1 MLDLGMINENELVQ
15 SVKDRPEDTSRVHT
29 PTPASRGS
37 PQRQASSVPA
47 NLPASDDTSAP
58 NEHDSRNDTEPED
71 GPSTA
76 QPSLGTFS
84 SFHTYHTAATSPSS
98 STSQLDS
105 ASPIPPTPS
114 FNGPGLRRS
123 ISADRLTMRPTRAA
137 APPPLIRTCSE
148 GPNSYNADHT
158 VEATLLTPPGTRVH
172 GDGKGAD
179 IISVLNAFCGDHTYL
194 NQPDGPVYGSDTE
207 SSDDRQPSKIE
218 TIGPPGS
225 RVYADDEPPKVLT
238 AKDKGKGR
246 ADNGAEV
253 GYESDGAY
261 LSATSDIDPSPS
273 TSLRCPRRFNFGSNE
288 NTDDEIRYDTVS
300 EGISDSEDINIS
312 AYIPTTASMP
322 PFPAPT
328 VSRSRSSSRS
338 FPSPAFVGGDVP
350 PVPPLPPFAILN
362 GRTRALSSPRG
373 SPAQD
378 QRSLQTPTPTQL
390 PSAALPPTPSSASI
404 SSNTSLSSTAM
415 DARLGSPHSSAPLSL
430 PEKSRQRSV
439 SESGGGSG
447 VGSGSGSGSQSRGRF
462 HQLAQ
467 ALRGVPSVSS
477 GRGIE
482 HIKPTAGKSKD
493 RPRFTIAFIGS
504 AGCGK
509 TTIIEKAS
517 KSANSKFKQEPT
529 RRNVCYGRE
538 ELTVEFRDVATVVD
552 KTRGTSPISTVEVDS
567 APLLRALD
575 RGADFWPET
584 LPTIDGVV
592 LCYDASREG
601 NESGSFESIQRLN
614 DAFAALRYPIIWV
627 GCKSDW
633 IRRPKKDGE
642 QPSSPRVLPDGIVP
656 PHEVFVKANQ
666 AHTGLIEVAKG
677 SSYGKEQMRNLFTW
691 MYKST
696 ARFRREKQQPTQCDK
711 YLNHASPEVLDRKPS
726 QKTSRSA
733 PPQKPPPIVAP
744 PEPPTLTTPPKS
756 PLSPTALQPPLRAT
770 TRARSM
776 SDLLSQEARDRVT
789 ETSAAILRKASA
801 TVCAAQLPRNTEE
814 QRDSQQDSAR
824 GSQGAGVTEHKVSGT
839 DTSVVVLHPKLRVDP
854 FAFMALDDLVVR
866 LSGGFIPGLG
876 MVCVVDLSGFS
887 DEFGADIQFNHDFM
901 MTFRRF
907 ATPRE
912 MLLAMIRRLRTITDA
927 EEMHRAVLILFDYLL
942 EWTYEYPEDF
952 ASPGA
957 IAPFE
962 VLIRMFRDKHSHK
975 GAPKLHQRLDFLRTR
990 TDDCVDW
997 AKPVTD
1003 FTEGEESDGEDPDSR
1018 PQSSELNRASP
1029 IASIKISVSTS
1040 VAVAPAPE
1048 PAPDNE
1054 ANEARAGPS
1063 TSMLRP
1069 KSLFLRRNSMEPPPQ
1084 LTMPEHEER
1093 ELRRMAK
1100 HTLSMDPEH
1109 VAEEI
1114 TRVDVEI
1121 FMGLKVG
1128 DLPSSDL
1135 YKLTVLMM
1143 NSLAIGCDT
1152 GTRHAATAIL
1162 RYTRSTELRTGS
1174 NGWAI
1179 SSFILVLNKV
1189 RHRALMFEFWIRVA
1203 TYLRGYNN
1211 FAALHTVVAAMDKV
1225 YAGTDGPEIERLV
1238 QAGELNWN
1246 KFLRA
1251 IHTSDIVRV
1260 MSNRDHKEGNPQL
1273 IHWGK
1278 FQIIARIATSMVEL
1292 QDRIRLTTVFNF
1304 KPHPAIAQMLR
1315 DAKTM
1320 SEEMIVEKTYPSLEE
1335 VPPPKPGSAW
1345 SARVIRKVLK

>member
-15 SVKDRPEDTSRVHT
+15 SAKDRPEDTSRVHT

-37 PQRQASSVPA
+37 PQRKAPPVPV
-47 NLPASDDTSAP
+47 NLPAGGDMSAS
-58 NEHDSRNDTEPED
+58 NEYDSGNDTDPED
-71 GPSTA
+71 VPSTA

-105 ASPIPPTPS
+105 TGPIPPTPS
-114 FNGPGLRRS
+114 FNGSGLRRS
-123 ISADRLTMRPTRAA
+123 ISADRLTMRPTKTA
-137 APPPLIRTCSE
+137 APPPLIRTYSE
-148 GPNSYNADHT
+148 GPNSYNADPT
-158 VEATLLTPPGTRVH
+158 TETTLLTPAGSRVH
-172 GDGKGAD
+172 GSAKGAD

-207 SSDDRQPSKIE
+207 SSDGRQPLKFE

-225 RVYADDEPPKVLT
+225 QVYADEELPKVLT
-238 AKDKGKGR
+238 TKDKGKGR
-246 ADNGAEV
+246 ADDNAEV
-253 GYESDGAY
+253 EYESDGAY
-261 LSATSDIDPSPS
+261 LSATSDVDPSPS
-273 TSLRCPRRFNFGSNE
+273 ASMRHPRRYNISSNE

-300 EGISDSEDINIS
+300 EGISDSEDIDIS

-338 FPSPAFVGGDVP
+338 FPSPAFVGDEIP
-350 PVPPLPPFAILN
+350 PVPPLPPFALLS
-362 GRTRALSSPRG
+362 GRTRALSSPRLAPG
-373 SPAQD
+373 SPAPD
-378 QRSLQTPTPTQL
+378 QRSLQTPTPTQP

-404 SSNTSLSSTAM
+404 SSNTSFSSTAM
-415 DARLGSPHSSAPLSL
+415 DARLGSPHSSAPLSP

-467 ALRGVPSVSS
+467 ALRGTPAVSP

-482 HIKPTAGKSKD
+482 HIKPTRGKSKD
-493 RPRFTIAFIGS
+493 RPKFTIAFVGS

-517 KSANSKFKQEPT
+517 KSANSKFKQEIA
-529 RRNVCYGRE
+529 RRNVCYGGE
-538 ELTVEFRDVATVVD
+538 ELT
-552 KTRGTSPISTVEVDS
+552 
-567 APLLRALD
+567 
-575 RGADFWPET
+575 
-584 LPTIDGVV
+584 
-592 LCYDASREG
+592 
-601 NESGSFESIQRLN
+601 

-691 MYKST
+691 MYKSI
-696 ARFRREKQQPTQCDK
+696 ARFRRKCMILLVKQQPTPGEE

-726 QKTSRSA
+726 QKASRTTPV
-733 PPQKPPPIVAP
+733 PPRKPPPIVTP
-744 PEPPTLTTPPKS
+744 PEPSTPTTPPRS
-756 PLSPTALQPPLRAT
+756 PLSPTALQSALRPT

-776 SDLLSQEARDRVT
+776 SDLLSQEARNRVT

-801 TVCAAQLPRNTEE
+801 TASAAQLPRNTE
-814 QRDSQQDSAR
+814 DSQLDSAR
-824 GSQGAGVTEHKVSGT
+824 ESQGAGATENKISGT
-839 DTSVVVLHPKLRVDP
+839 DTSVLVLHPKLRVDP
-854 FAFMALDDLVVR
+854 FAFMTLDDLVVR
-866 LSGGFIPGLG
+866 LSGGFVPGL
-876 MVCVVDLSGFS
+876 
-887 DEFGADIQFNHDFM
+887 DIQFNRDFM

-912 MLLAMIRRLRTITDA
+912 ILLAMIRRLRSVTYS
-927 EEMHRAVLILFDYLL
+927 EELHRAVLIFFDYLL

-962 VLIRMFRDKHSHK
+962 VLIRMFRDKHSHE

-1003 FTEGEESDGEDPDSR
+1003 FTEGEESDSEDPDSR
-1018 PQSSELNRASP
+1018 PQSSEQNRASP

-1048 PAPDNE
+1048 PAPENE
-1054 ANEARAGPS
+1054 TNESKAGPS

-1069 KSLFLRRNSMEPPPQ
+1069 RSMFLRRNSMEPPPR
-1084 LTMPEHEER
+1084 LTMPDHEER
-1093 ELRRMAK
+1093 ELRRIAK
-1100 HTLSMDPEH
+1100 NMLTMDPEH

-1121 FMGLKVG
+1121 FMGLKAS
-1128 DLPSSDL
+1128 DFPSLDSH
-1135 YKLTVLMM
+1135 KLTVLMTH
-1143 NSLAIGCDT
+1143 SLAIGCDM
-1152 GTRHAATAIL
+1152 GTRRVATAIL
-1162 RYTRSTELRTGS
+1162 RYTRSTGRPTGS
-1174 NGWAI
+1174 NGVA
-1179 SSFILVLNKV
+1179 SFILVLNKI

-1246 KFLRA
+1246 KFLSMRLLILKSNGGAYKTALKHTTMPVIPTMA

-1278 FQIIARIATSMVEL
+1278 FQIIARIATSMVQL
-1292 QDRIRLTTVFNF
+1292 QSRIHLTTAFHF

-1315 DAKTM
+1315 DAKAM